1 MHRYNPKA
9 DCKSVRID
17 NGRLEQIVLRA
28 ITTQCALLDAKVQ
41 SIEKE
46 SYSAKAEEQILQN
59 ECQSLYKQIGRI
71 QADKMALYERYACG
85 NIMKE
90 AYAAEKNLLLAQE
103 EELKAQYG
111 MAEQRQALLKDK
123 IHMSTEQISA
133 AEKITPYQGL
143 TKLTPGLARE
153 LIKRIVIRP
162 DERICI
168 EWNFSDELS
177 GLVEF
182 PEICFKKQAI

>member
-1 MHRYNPKA
+1 M
-9 DCKSVRID
+9 
-17 NGRLEQIVLRA
+17 
-28 ITTQCALLDAKVQ
+28 QCRLLDAKVQ
-41 SIEKE
+41 SIKRE
-46 SYSAKAEEQILQN
+46 SYSAKSSDQILRN

-111 MAEQRQALLKDK
+111 MAEQKQALLKEK
-123 IHMSTEQISA
+123 IRMSADRISA
-133 AEKITPYQGL
+133 AEKVTPYQSL
-143 TKLTPGLARE
+143 SKLTPELAKE
-153 LIKRIVIRP
+153 LIKRIIVRP
-162 DERICI
+162 DKSIRI

-182 PEICFKKQAI
+182 PEICFEKQAI